1 MSQAL
6 NLLSNI
12 SGLEGIKSSDDY
24 RVGAHGE
31 QDDGNEPTSF
41 LWQTVPLAITENLL
55 FFPRNFDRRTERLDI
70 LSISN

>member
-12 SGLEGIKSSDDY
+12 CGLEGIKSSDDY
-24 RVGAHGE
+24 RDGAHGE

-41 LWQTVPLAITENLL
+41 LWQTITLAIAENLL
-55 FFPRNFDRRTERLDI
+55 PLPGNVVRRAL
-70 LSISN
+70 